1 MKKLGIVLILIAL
14 ATAGSAYELR
24 KLVDVPTA
32 GVLQRGEA
40 SVFTKIYRD
49 NGMLVGAEVGL
60 FPGFM
65 FGVSYGGEN
74 VVGTEE
80 PVWHERI
87 EFMAKYRLLDES
99 SRWPAVAIGFDSRGH
114 GVYHKYDNRYDIKS
128 KGFFAVASKNYL
140 LLGNLGFHG
149 GINYSMENDD
159 EDEDINFFVGID
171 KDVTNKITLA
181 CEYDVALNDTKG
193 RKLDPED
200 EETVVEREE
209 GDNDDSDMPRLENH
223 KKGYL
228 NASINIRFTDY
239 LMLRVEGFDILENSK
254 LTNGFDRS
262 VMIIYN
268 MTF

>member
-1 MKKLGIVLILIAL
+1 MKKFGMVLILIAL
-14 ATAGSAYELR
+14 VATGSAYELR
-24 KLVDVPTA
+24 KLVDAPTA

-40 SVFTKIYRD
+40 SVFTKIYRE

-74 VVGTEE
+74 VVGSEE
-80 PVWHERI
+80 PQWHERI

-99 SRWPAVAIGFDSRGH
+99 AKWPALAIGYDSRGH

-128 KGFFAVASKNYL
+128 KGFYAVVSKNYL

-149 GINYSMENDD
+149 GVNYSMENDD
-159 EDEDINFFVGID
+159 GDEDIDFFAGID
-171 KDVTNKITLA
+171 KDVTDKITLA

-200 EETVVEREE
+200 EDVVEER
-209 GDNDDSDMPRLENH
+209 DDDDSDTPRLENH

-228 NASINIRFTDY
+228 NASINIRFTEY
-239 LMLRVEGFDILENSK
+239 LMLRVEGYDILENSK

>member
-1 MKKLGIVLILIAL
+1 MKKVCLILIL
-14 ATAGSAYELR
+14 AAIVVASSAYELR
-24 KLVDVPTA
+24 KLVDAPTA

-40 SVFTKIYRD
+40 SVFTKIYRQ

-65 FGVSYGGEN
+65 FGVSYGGED
-74 VVGTEE
+74 VVGNEE
-80 PVWHERI
+80 PTWHERI

-99 SRWPAVAIGFDSRGH
+99 AKWPALAIGYDSRGH
-114 GVYHKYDNRYDIKS
+114 GVFHKFDNRYDLKS
-128 KGFFAVASKNYL
+128 KGFYAVLSKNYL

-149 GINYSMENDD
+149 GVNYSMENDD
-159 EDEDINFFVGID
+159 EDEDINFFAGID
-171 KDVTNKITLA
+171 KDITNKITVA

-193 RKLDPED
+193 RKLDPETEEIEDQD
-200 EETVVEREE
+200 EE
-209 GDNDDSDMPRLENH
+209 DDVPRLKNY

-239 LMLRVEGFDILENSK
+239 LILRVEGYDILENSRH
-254 LTNGFDRS
+254 TDGFDRS